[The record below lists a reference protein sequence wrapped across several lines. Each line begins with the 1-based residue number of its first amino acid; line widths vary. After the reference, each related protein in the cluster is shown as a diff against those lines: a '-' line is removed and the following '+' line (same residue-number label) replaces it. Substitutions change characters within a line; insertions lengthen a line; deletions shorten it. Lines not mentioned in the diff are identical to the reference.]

1 MREECSQDRRMKNPD
16 TPADTPLD
24 THAILS
30 VIDAQSQLQNHLAAV
45 LGDMYGLSLNDL
57 LILLHLDQS
66 AGGRLRRVELAERL
80 ELREPGVARM
90 VAAMVKRGWVTRP
103 ADHRDARIGDVM
115 LTTAGHRL
123 ARDGAKALAQ
133 LVAALFADQR
143 TQRELATATRLF
155 DALTSNLPGKL
166 SA

>member
-1 MREECSQDRRMKNPD
+1 MKNPD
-16 TPADTPLD
+16 TPADTQ
-24 THAILS
+24 AILS

-66 AGGRLRRVELAERL
+66 VGGRLRRVELAERL
-80 ELREPGVARM
+80 ELRESGVARM

-103 ADHRDARIGDVM
+103 ADKRDARVGYVM

-123 ARDGAKALAQ
+123 ARDGAKALAE
-133 LVAALFADQR
+133 LVAALFGGHR
-143 TQRELATATRLF
+143 TQRDLATTTRLL
-155 DALTSNLPGKL
+155 DRLTSNLPGKL

>member
-1 MREECSQDRRMKNPD
+1 MKNPA
-16 TPADTPLD
+16 TPID

-66 AGGRLRRVELAERL
+66 VGGRLRRAELAERL

-90 VAAMVKRGWVTRP
+90 VATMVKRGWVTRP
-103 ADHRDARIGDVM
+103 ADNRDARVGYVM

-143 TQRELATATRLF
+143 TQPELATTTRLL
-155 DALTSNLPGKL
+155 DRLTSKLPGKL